1 MSSTGPLVYV
11 VDDDNFARD
20 GVAGLIR
27 SAGMTAKTFAS
38 GEEFL
43 AAPRPKTPSC
53 LVLDVNLP
61 GLSGLD
67 LQDELAKSGVQVPII
82 FLSGHGNIPMTVR
95 ALRAGAANFLTKP
108 FHDEDLLNAIRQC
121 TDSAPGCEFSIG
133 DRTKHPNQV
142 SGRRLVAG
150 ANTKVFP
157 PFRLDPANQCLW
169 RRGEAGQNE
178 RILLT
183 PKAFAVLRYLVEHA
197 GRLVTQD
204 ELLEAVWP
212 DTFVQPEVL
221 KYQIADIRSTLGDR
235 AKTPL
240 FIETL
245 PRRGYRFVAKVR
257 DDDRPESPAAGG
269 TDRGRLVGRTRELA
283 QLRTCLKKAL
293 RGGLQIVFITG
304 EPGIGKTALVD
315 EFERQAAAEQPCLRI
330 ARGQCVEGYGVREAY
345 YPILEAMGQ
354 LCRGPQGDRMVEVL
368 AAHAP
373 TWLVQFPSLV
383 NHEQRQAFEQEI
395 LGATRDRMVREILD
409 ALDALTLEAP
419 LLLVFEDLQWVDPS
433 TAGLISALARQR
445 TAAKTMV
452 IITSRRSETEMADH
466 PLRRVKQELLPH
478 HLCEEIDLEPLSK
491 AEVTEYLRGESGQG
505 VTEGFAELIYR
516 RSEGNPL
523 FMIAALDHMT
533 EHGSIARESGSWRL
547 KVSLQEIDLGVPENL
562 RQMIEA
568 EIDHLTTEEQRVLE
582 TASVA
587 GVRFSPNVIKAAIQR
602 DVSFVDEILDELSR
616 RSRIVHL
623 AAAQQFDGDGIS
635 EVYEFIHALY
645 REVLYG
651 RLTPARRAWIRRR
664 IEESVSE
671 PRREVVEMDPG
682 RIRTA
687 EMAFA

>member
-1 MSSTGPLVYV
+1 MSDTGALVYV
-11 VDDDNFARD
+11 VDDDPSVRE

-27 SAGMTAKTFAS
+27 SAGMKAKTFVS

-43 AAPRPKTPSC
+43 AAPRPTAPSC

-95 ALRAGAANFLTKP
+95 ALKAGAANFLTKP

-121 TDSAPGCEFSIG
+121 TDSAPSCEFSIA

-257 DDDRPESPAAGG
+257 DDDGPESPAAGG

-315 EFERQAAAEQPCLRI
+315 EFERQAAAELPNLRV

-409 ALDALTLEAP
+409 ALDALNLEAP

-445 TAAKTMV
+445 TAGKTMV

-491 AEVTEYLRGESGQG
+491 AEITEYLRGEPGQG
-505 VTEGFAELIYR
+505 VTESFAELIYR

-523 FMIAALDHMT
+523 FMTAALDHMT
-533 EHGSIARESGSWRL
+533 EHGSIVREGGSWRL
-547 KVSLQEIDLGVPENL
+547 KVPLQEIDLGVPESL

-602 DVSFVDEILDELSR
+602 DVAFVDEILGELSR
-616 RSRIVHL
+616 RSRIVHV
-623 AAAQQFDGDGIS
+623 AAQQFDGDGIS